1 METKS
6 ASLSSFKKALSQ
18 ITLPTFSSSNLLVF
32 QSGSF
37 GLRAALFKAD
47 KDYASIQAFAE
58 SRQVDFT
65 RAIAEIHQALK
76 KQQGS
81 VPKRCLLISPSLISA
96 KLSLPVSP
104 LKPKAYSD
112 MQELI
117 RWEIDGAQSD
127 DSKQWLIGSMLV
139 ERGYLTTS
147 QREEIVTELELRQ
160 DQGGEAAMARFGDLA
175 VELGYLSEAKLQE
188 CFALQNKLIELDQ
201 DSIFGYQ
208 AELTE
213 NPLDKQF
220 SGLSDDVL
228 TSDSDTQTEHQWLVA
243 GLGRAIRKR
252 WHGAFALNGLKLEA
266 FYPDNGASFTALGLR
281 TEEDKQ
287 CLLEI
292 HSSHIVYAEGS
303 PKNLTIITSKARH
316 DGNLTLDEVLAICP
330 DNIRSISDHLYLYS
344 PDDALDE
351 LSFTLAEHLNIEV
364 RPLVQAAPSFTL
376 PKGVSSNRL
385 LPFIGIA
392 NHYLKFGEQGRA
404 CSVVAKDK
412 EPPIWQKL
420 MQPKVIMATAAGL
433 VVCAAIGFIV
443 WMQINLGIQ
452 EQRLVK
458 LDNKWQK
465 ENKVKQQYSKVRD
478 EYKKLALTIE
488 EVQEKLALNDKLSDY
503 LTKQLLPSATTVPG
517 ALAAIASSIN
527 HGVLIEQVDLQS
539 DAIVIDGRALK
550 TSNASQFAQQLN
562 KNLKP
567 WRYQVGDTQSTAA
580 QEKSKDGIYLGYK
593 MRLEIGRRYFVD
605 ESINNTGETGQYLT
619 QDNNKTD
626 SRSEQ

>member
-1 METKS
+1 MSKKP
-6 ASLSSFKKALSQ
+6 ASLAPLLSKYKDS
-18 ITLPTFSSSNLLVF
+18 ISHIKLPELGSGGLLVF

-47 KDYASIQAFAE
+47 KDYAAIKGFAE

-65 RAIAEIHQALK
+65 RAIAEIHQDLK
-76 KQQGS
+76 KQHGS
-81 VPKRCLLISPSLISA
+81 VPKRCLLISPSLVSA

-104 LKPKAYSD
+104 LKPKANSD

-147 QREEIVTELELRQ
+147 QREEVVTELELRQ

-175 VELGYLSEAKLQE
+175 VELGYLTEAKLQE

-228 TSDSDTQTEHQWLVA
+228 TSDNDNQSEHQWLVA
-243 GLGRAIRKR
+243 GLGRVIRKR
-252 WHGAFALNGLKLEA
+252 WHGAFALNGLKLKA
-266 FYPDNGASFTALGLR
+266 FYPDNGACYSALGLR
-281 TEEDKQ
+281 TEEEHQ

-292 HSSHIVYAEGS
+292 HSSHIVYAAGS
-303 PKNLTIITSKARH
+303 PKNLKVIASKARH

-330 DNIRSISDHLYLYS
+330 DNIANISDHLYLYS

-351 LSFTLAEHLNIEV
+351 LSFTLAEHFNIEV
-364 RPLVQAAPSFTL
+364 RSLVQAPPSFTL
-376 PKGVSSNRL
+376 PEGVSSNRL

-392 NHYLKFGEQGRA
+392 NHYLKFAEQGRA
-404 CSVVAKDK
+404 CSVPAKDK

-420 MQPKVIMATAAGL
+420 LQPKVMISAAASL
-433 VVCAAIGFIV
+433 VLCIAIGFIV
-443 WMQINLGIQ
+443 WLQINLDKQ
-452 EQRLVK
+452 QQRLVK
-458 LDNKWQK
+458 LESKWEK
-465 ENKVKQQYSKVRD
+465 ESKVKQQYAKVQA
-478 EYKKLALTIE
+478 EFNKLSTDIAQVKE
-488 EVQEKLALNDKLSDY
+488 ELALNKKLHNY
-503 LTKQLLPSATTVPG
+503 LSNELIPAATMVPG
-517 ALAAIASSIN
+517 ALSAIANSIN
-527 HGVLIEQVDLQS
+527 QGVLIEQVDLQS

-550 TSNASQFAQQLN
+550 TSDASQFAQQLN

-567 WRYQVGDTQSTAA
+567 WRYQVGDTKSTAA
-580 QEKSKDGIYLGYK
+580 EGESEDGIFIDYK
-593 MRLEIGRRYFVD
+593 MHLEIGRRYFIDNEASNTD
-605 ESINNTGETGQYLT
+605 ETIAENN
-619 QDNNKTD
+619 
-626 SRSEQ
+626 